1 MIDFRSGREPKS
13 SSFDYIAIR
22 IAAPEEI
29 RGPRDPKERERLEL
43 QGLRSW
49 WSWGEVTKPE
59 TINYRSFKPERD
71 GLFCERIF
79 GPVKDWECHC
89 GKYKRIRYRGVI
101 CDRCGVEV
109 TLSKVRR
116 ERMGHIE
123 LAVPVAHIWFFKTL
137 PSPMGNL
144 LNITLRELERV
155 IYYSAYVVIESGKQD
170 VEPGQLL
177 DEDEYLK
184 LRMEARDQNDTG
196 FRADIGAPAVRA
208 LLEKIDIKKLAEE
221 LRSGVANETSQHRK
235 KQMLKRLKI
244 VDAFL
249 YSGEAQDQGN
259 NPSWMI
265 MDVIPVLP
273 PDLRP
278 LVPLDGGR
286 FATSDLNDLYRRVIN
301 RNNRLQ
307 KLIQHRAP
315 EVILRNE
322 KRMLQEAVDAL
333 FDNGRRSKAIR
344 GRGKR
349 PLKSLSDMLKGKQGR
364 FRQNLLGKRVDYSGR
379 SVIVVGPELRLHQ
392 CGLPK
397 AMAVELFKPFI
408 INKLVEKGIAET
420 VKRAKKIVE
429 REGPEVYEILEEIIQ
444 DHPVLLNRAP
454 TLHRL
459 GIQAFEP
466 KLVEGKAIRIHPLVC
481 AAFNADFDGDQM
493 AVHVPL
499 SFEAQL
505 EARLLMVSSNNILK
519 PSDGRPVAEPSQDM
533 VLGSYWLTK
542 LPAGFEEELRKGAGK
557 TEETKARLWKEA
569 KYYGSIS
576 ELEMALQ
583 AEVVDYHTAIHFWFV
598 PPPEAVDRDP
608 RWIRTTVGRVL
619 FNNIL
624 PRKTVA
630 ELGFRDDVMKKKTLS
645 ELVLQSYRRAGLK
658 ETVEFLDRLKR
669 FGFDFAT
676 IGGISIGV
684 EDLEVPAEKASLLDE
699 AQKRVERFQRAY
711 NTGQITFG
719 ERYNKVIDAWTHA
732 NNDVAEAM
740 ISHMRK
746 SRGGFNPVFMM
757 FDSGS
762 RGSRDQIRQLAGMRG
777 LMAKPQK
784 KLTGGIGEIIESP
797 IKSNFREGL
806 SVLEYF
812 ISTHGARKGLADTA
826 LKTADAGYLTRRLV
840 DVSQDVT
847 ITEEDCGTI
856 LGLEATALKE
866 GEDVIESLGERI
878 VGSVSG
884 EDVMDPHQLDEHG
897 DPRLIVQAGQLV
909 TEEIADAIEDAGIDR
924 VKIRSVLTCE
934 ARRGV
939 CRMCYGRNLA
949 TMDMVDMGEAVGI
962 LAAQSIGEPGT
973 QLTLRTFHIGGT
985 SARIAEEAER
995 RARSDGIVKYT
1006 KGLEYV
1012 DQSVEY
1018 EDGTTNKIRVALTRE
1033 DESAEEETKEGI
1045 LVLDPKNPQ
1054 HVLSRYP
1061 VPQGAILQ
1069 VQEGAVV
1076 TKGDNERRATILYT
1090 WDPYNDPSII
1100 KSDGQLKWKDLVPGV
1115 TLREELDEGTGL
1127 RSLVVTADPDRELH
1141 PSVLVYVPNRKDPQ
1155 EYTLA
1160 EGARIILGS
1169 PTDPVT
1175 RAMHVPDEANPWS
1188 SKFAVEERPINEA
1201 WPSKTKK
1208 EAKDR
1213 TVFLSSPV
1221 SVPKGV
1227 TVTKIPR
1234 QAYKTRDITGGLPRV
1249 GELFEARRPKDP
1261 ATMSEIDGMVKF
1273 GEIKRGKRE
1282 IFVYPLT
1289 KDGAIDEK
1297 EPPQV
1302 YEVPAGKHLRVHEG
1316 DRVRAGDRLTEGPVN
1331 PHEILLIKG
1340 PRAVQEYLLNEIQEV
1355 YRLQGVRIADK
1366 HCGVIIKQMLQKV
1379 RVTDP
1384 GDTGFLEA
1392 EAVDKLTFREE
1403 SERIVRRKMTPAT
1416 AEPLLLGITK
1426 ASLTTQSFISAAS
1439 FQETTRVLTDAA
1451 IRGAKDDLRGLKE
1464 NIIIGHLIPAGT
1476 GHYRY
1481 VDLDVQVPPGF
1492 EPPPPAPEGEA
1503 APAPLLPVA
1512 EEVEAL

>member
-1 MIDFRSGREPKS
+1 MIDFRSGHEPKS
-13 SSFDYIAIR
+13 SAFDYIQIR
-22 IAAPEEI
+22 IASPEEI
-29 RGPRDPKERERLEL
+29 RGPKDSKERERLEL
-43 QGLRSW
+43 QGQRSW

-144 LNITLRELERV
+144 LDMTLRDLERV
-155 IYYSAYVVIESGKQD
+155 IYYTNYVVIE
-170 VEPGQLL
+170 PGEQELQERELL
-177 DEDEYLK
+177 DEDRFLE
-184 LRMEARDQNDTG
+184 LRAKAKAEGDTA
-196 FRADIGAPAVRA
+196 FRADIGAPAIRS
-208 LLEKIDIKKLAEE
+208 LLERINVDKLADE
-221 LRSGVANETSQHRK
+221 LRETVATETSQHRK

-244 VDAFL
+244 VDAMRN
-249 YSGEAQDQGN
+249 SGNAGEQRND
-259 NPSWMI
+259 PRWMI
-265 MDVIPVLP
+265 LDVVPVIP

-307 KLIQHRAP
+307 KLILHRAP

-408 INKLVEKGIAET
+408 IHKLVEKGIAET

-429 REGPEVYEILEEIIQ
+429 KESPEVYEILEEIIE

-466 KLVEGKAIRIHPLVC
+466 VLVEGKAIRIHPLVC

-505 EARLLMVSSNNILK
+505 ECRLLMISSNNILK

-533 VLGSYWLTK
+533 VLGCYFLTK
-542 LPAGFEEELRKGAGK
+542 EPADFEAQLA
-557 TEETKARLWKEA
+557 KAPRI
-569 KYYGSIS
+569 GSLA
-576 ELEMALQ
+576 ELEMGL
-583 AEVVDYHTAIHFWFV
+583 
-598 PPPEAVDRDP
+598 AVKRLEFHSP
-608 RWIRTTVGRVL
+608 VHVWHEGPGLPGRWIGTTAGRVI
-619 FNNIL
+619 FNSIL
-624 PRKTVA
+624 PDGLLREQGYQNKVMRKK
-630 ELGFRDDVMKKKTLS
+630 DLS
-645 ELVLQSYRRAGLK
+645 ELVFESYRRAGLAP
-658 ETVEFLDRLKR
+658 TVQFLDQLKE
-669 FGFDFAT
+669 FGFRYAT
-676 IGGISIGV
+676 MGGVSIGV
-684 EDLEVPAEKASLLDE
+684 ADLEIPAEKAPLLHDAE
-699 AQKRVERFQRAY
+699 ARVERFQRAY
-711 NTGQITFG
+711 ATGQITFG

-732 NNDVAEAM
+732 NNDIAEAM
-740 ISHMRK
+740 VATMRK
-746 SRGGFNPVFMM
+746 SKGGFNPVFMM

-840 DVSQDVT
+840 DVAQDVT

-856 LGLEATALKE
+856 LGLEMSALKE
-866 GEDVIESLGERI
+866 GEDIIEPLRERI
-878 VGSVSG
+878 VGCVALD
-884 EDVMDPHQLDEHG
+884 EVLDPHELDEDG
-897 DPRLIVQAGQLV
+897 RAKVLVEAGKLV
-909 TEEIADAIEDAGIDR
+909 IEETSQAIEDAGIET

-934 ARRGV
+934 AKRGV

-949 TMDMVDMGEAVGI
+949 TMDMVDLGEAVGI

-985 SARIAEEAER
+985 AARIAEQTVR
-995 RARSDGIVKYT
+995 KT
-1006 KGLEYV
+1006 K
-1012 DQSVEY
+1012 VEGVIEHGDRLTFVSTPEGTKVVTSY
-1018 EDGTTNKIRVALTRE
+1018 EGELVLKAAAHGGTTAAGKLAVHSRFQVPLGATLMVDDEQVVAK
-1033 DESAEEETKEGI
+1033 DG
-1045 LVLDPKNPQ
+1045 VLF
-1054 HVLSRYP
+1054 
-1061 VPQGAILQ
+1061 
-1069 VQEGAVV
+1069 
-1076 TKGDNERRATILYT
+1076 T
-1090 WDPYNDPSII
+1090 WDPYTNPIMTDVA
-1100 KSDGQLKWKDLVPGV
+1100 GLVRFV
-1115 TLREELDEGTGL
+1115 DIVEDETVREELDEITG
-1127 RSLVVTADPDRELH
+1127 RRQRVIIEDREKKLH
-1141 PSVLVYVPNRKDPQ
+1141 PHIEVVQKKGDKEKRLRDFVIP
-1155 EYTLA
+1155 
-1160 EGARIILGS
+1160 EGAQL
-1169 PTDPVT
+1169 T
-1175 RAMHVPDEANPWS
+1175 
-1188 SKFAVEERPINEA
+1188 VEDGQEVYA
-1201 WPSKTKK
+1201 GQVL
-1208 EAKDR
+1208 AK
-1213 TVFLSSPV
+1213 V
-1221 SVPKGV
+1221 S
-1227 TVTKIPR
+1227 R
-1234 QAYKTRDITGGLPRV
+1234 EAYKTRDITGGLPRV
-1249 GELFEARRPKDP
+1249 AELFEARRPKDP
-1261 ATMSEIDGMVKF
+1261 ATISEVDGVVRF

-1282 IFVYPLT
+1282 IWVHPEEGEAQL
-1289 KDGAIDEK
+1289 
-1297 EPPQV
+1297 

-1331 PHEILLIKG
+1331 PHDILRIKG
-1340 PRAVQEYLLNEIQEV
+1340 PRAVQEYLLNEVQEV
-1355 YRLQGVRIADK
+1355 YRLQGVKINDK
-1366 HCGVIIKQMLQKV
+1366 HIGVIVRQMLQKV
-1379 RVTDP
+1379 KVVDP
-1384 GDTGFLEA
+1384 GDTDFLEG
-1392 EAVDKLTFREE
+1392 ENIDKLVFTEIN
-1403 SERIVRRKMTPAT
+1403 ERTVKKAGTPAT
-1416 AEPLLLGITK
+1416 REPLLLGITK

-1451 IRGAKDDLRGLKE
+1451 IRGAKDDLLGLKE

-1476 GHYRY
+1476 GIYRY
-1481 VDLDVQVPPGF
+1481 HDIEI
-1492 EPPPPAPEGEA
+1492 EPPEGFQPPTPPVEA
-1503 APAPLLPVA
+1503 AAPGAAPSPFP
-1512 EEVEAL
+1512 EEVEAE